1 MSGTG
6 RLAALNGRGLGA
18 AGGRR
23 RQSLLGGKRCDR
35 PWPTLRPRRRPQ
47 RQGAV
52 RTTHTV
58 ETAFASAL
66 EPTGSA
72 KSASDKSS
80 TNSASCAHSHTHEPA
95 LSFTLPC
102 NAHTRTRTRTH
113 AGPRART
120 PGACRSAA
128 DTRVHTPAHRCR
140 DEDAAATPTHA
151 LAGLPETASASTRI
165 TSAPAHEKG
174 PQIRVARDARTHA
187 RLVCAWGQAS
197 DRIGFKVC

>member
-1 MSGTG
+1 
-6 RLAALNGRGLGA
+6 
-18 AGGRR
+18 
-23 RQSLLGGKRCDR
+23 
-35 PWPTLRPRRRPQ
+35 
-47 RQGAV
+47 
-52 RTTHTV
+52 
-58 ETAFASAL
+58 L

-80 TNSASCAHSHTHEPA
+80 TNSASCAHSHTHEPT

-102 NAHTRTRTRTH
+102 NAHMRTRTRTH

-140 DEDAAATPTHA
+140 NEDAAATPTHA
-151 LAGLPETASASTRI
+151 LAGLPETATASTRI

-187 RLVCAWGQAS
+187 RLAGLRVGPSFGPYWLQGVLGAS
-197 DRIGFKVC
+197 PARQGPPHSCSEGTLEMRAACTSRH